1 MLLWAVL
8 LFRGSLVFLSS
19 ILVLLLISLSVLGWR
34 LLAILLVVVLLF
46 LALRVELLWSSVW
59 LPNERHGLGHQ
70 MWWSLESSELAAE
83 WLWSEV
89 GGWAWAQVLV
99 WVETTESNDVSEAG
113 KLDHWLWW
121 HLIAWGELVIVV
133 VVSAIFLVLWS
144 VALWSFWHWW

>member
-8 LFRGSLVFLSS
+8 LFRGGLVFLSG
-19 ILVLLLISLSVLGWR
+19 ILVLLLISLRVLG
-34 LLAILLVVVLLF
+34 VVALLF

-59 LPNERHGLGHQ
+59 LPNERHRLGHQ

-83 WLWSEV
+83 WCWSAEA

-99 WVETTESNDVSEAG
+99 WVETTESNDISEAG
-113 KLDHWLWW
+113 KLDHWLRW